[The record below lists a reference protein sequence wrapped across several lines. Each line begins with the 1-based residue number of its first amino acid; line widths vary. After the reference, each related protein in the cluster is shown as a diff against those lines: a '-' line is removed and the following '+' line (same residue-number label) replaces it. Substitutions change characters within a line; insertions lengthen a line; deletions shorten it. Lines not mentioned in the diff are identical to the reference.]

1 MRFFQYLPLTI
12 MPFMGGCIAM
22 ESVHNVIANTKPKY
36 QEPTTGE
43 TANLRAFYSDA
54 SRVNIYPNSKK
65 LADIRNDK
73 NGGSVAT
80 KRFNS
85 GLMSIDY
92 EAKIIGMPFTPSNQR
107 IFAEYKVPA
116 GRPFIISLHYS
127 YSELQGN
134 VNVTTSCRKRI
145 YKVNFEANK
154 NYGTYIRKDNRRCI
168 YQIFEYQLDGSE
180 KPLTN
185 IELIK

>member
-1 MRFFQYLPLTI
+1 
-12 MPFMGGCIAM
+12 
-22 ESVHNVIANTKPKY
+22 
-36 QEPTTGE
+36 
-43 TANLRAFYSDA
+43 
-54 SRVNIYPNSKK
+54 
-65 LADIRNDK
+65 
-73 NGGSVAT
+73 
-80 KRFNS
+80 
-85 GLMSIDY
+85 MSIDY

-154 NYGTYIRKDNRRCI
+154 NYGTYIRKEALLHKDLKCKAPLIEPNLRRN
-168 YQIFEYQLDGSE
+168 LGKWS
-180 KPLTN
+180 T
-185 IELIK
+185 